1 MARTRLPFTLFGLLC
16 LLALAPAA
24 SGAPGADTEAATAD
38 SGGTLADPLRQGE
51 GGGGVAPK
59 VSPDPA
65 TAELNASPPEAQATQ
80 EPMPTTP
87 EGEQQP
93 GGQQPGEEQPPT
105 TEEQPA
111 PDEGTTVPADEQ
123 PTGAAEGGEAG
134 GGFLPSTGRQ
144 IAALAVLGLGL
155 LLAGV
160 TLKPR
165 RRVGAGARR

>member
-1 MARTRLPFTLFGLLC
+1 MALARLVFTLSALLC

-24 SGAPGADTEAATAD
+24 SGAPGADTEAATAG
-38 SGGTLADPLRQGE
+38 SGGALAHPLRQGE

-65 TAELNASPPEAQATQ
+65 AAELNASPPPEAQATQ
-80 EPMPTTP
+80 EPTPTTP

-93 GGQQPGEEQPPT
+93 GEEQPPT
-105 TEEQPA
+105 TTEEQPS

-123 PTGAAEGGEAG
+123 PTGAAEGAEAG
-134 GGFLPSTGRQ
+134 GGFLPSTGLQ
-144 IAALAVLGLGL
+144 IAALSILGLGL

-165 RRVGAGARR
+165 RRAGAGARR

>member
-1 MARTRLPFTLFGLLC
+1 MARARLLFTLSGLLC

-24 SGAPGADTEAATAD
+24 SGAPGADTEAAAAG
-38 SGGTLADPLRQGE
+38 SGGALADPLRQGE
-51 GGGGVAPK
+51 GGGGIAPK

-80 EPMPTTP
+80 EPTPTTP

-93 GGQQPGEEQPPT
+93 DEQPGEEQPPT

-111 PDEGTTVPADEQ
+111 PDEGTVPADEQ
-123 PTGAAEGGEAG
+123 PTGAPEGAEAG
-134 GGFLPSTGRQ
+134 GGFLPSTGLQ

-165 RRVGAGARR
+165 RHVGAGARR